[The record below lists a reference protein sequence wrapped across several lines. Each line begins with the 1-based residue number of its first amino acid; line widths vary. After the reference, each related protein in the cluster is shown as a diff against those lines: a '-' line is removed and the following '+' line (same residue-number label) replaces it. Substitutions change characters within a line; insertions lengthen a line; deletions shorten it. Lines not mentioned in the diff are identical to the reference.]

1 MINNSTNIK
10 KTNNHIFHVTFVL
23 IFFLYKNIVNMS
35 VSSRLYYYNWVD
47 TCPGGVI
54 PPEGINHPVVSSSTL
69 TRFVLDIFMFEIDS
83 S

>member
-23 IFFLYKNIVNMS
+23 IFFLFKSIVNMS
-35 VSSRLYYYNWVD
+35 VSNRLYYYNWVD